1 MAGLVPFNRK
11 SALNTGFSDFH
22 DMLDDFFN
30 MSWPAQRNLM
40 NDTFKMDVEETE
52 KEYVITAELPGVAKD
67 EIGLDLTEGR
77 LTVNVRREESKEGED
92 KRNYIHKERRAVSMA
107 RSIYLSDADHEAIQ
121 AKLDSG
127 VLRVSVQKLEKTS
140 RTRKIEIA

>member
-30 MSWPAQRNLM
+30 IGWPAQRNLM

-52 KEYVITAELPGVAKD
+52 KDYLITAELPGIAKE
-67 EIGLDLTEGR
+67 EIGLDLSEGR
-77 LTVNVRREESKEGED
+77 LAISVRREESKNEE
-92 KRNYIHKERRAVSMA
+92 KRNFIHKERRVASMS
-107 RSIYLSDADHEAIQ
+107 RSVYLSDADPESIT
-121 AKLDSG
+121 AKLENG
-127 VLRVSVQKLEKTS
+127 VLCVTVPKQEKS
-140 RTRKIEIA
+140 RKARKIDIA